1 MKYTAE
7 EYAKKHNITI
17 SLARERLKDMYESG
31 SATRKRTGMIG
42 GTFAYEVMNDLK
54 AHDPFNLG
62 GHKRGKFRKTSASVS
77 DTSD

>member
-7 EYAKKHNITI
+7 QYAKKHGITL
-17 SLARERLKDMYESG
+17 SVARERLKEMYESG

-62 GHKRGKFRKTSASVS
+62 AHHGQRHKTANPNRFSS
-77 DTSD
+77 D